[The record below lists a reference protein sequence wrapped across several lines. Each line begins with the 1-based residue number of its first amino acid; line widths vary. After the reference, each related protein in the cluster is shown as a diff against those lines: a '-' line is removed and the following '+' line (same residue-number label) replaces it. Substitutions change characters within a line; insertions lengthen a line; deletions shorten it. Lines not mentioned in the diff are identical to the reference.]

1 MESVQKWECDGC
13 EKRYLNWE
21 VPAVLIEGLVVD
33 GVALRNA
40 RCCTK
45 KCAADLL
52 ARRLEYKNVQLAQG
66 AKVIGGFSALVEWK
80 DYFLSDDGRA
90 LLTDEAPPAREDGAP
105 IYPYRRVLAVSKT
118 EVLAQ

>member
-66 AKVIGGFSALVEWK
+66 AKVIRAAGGRVIVQ
-80 DYFLSDDGRA
+80 
-90 LLTDEAPPAREDGAP
+90 DEETSVIFGMAK
-105 IYPYRRVLAVSKT
+105 AVIT
-118 EVLAQ
+118 EKAADEVVPLEKIPQKIIEFIEG